1 MALSLENKKAPT
13 ASVNT
18 KGALRSRVFETRFRC
33 EAGFQGSQLRR
44 TVQRFR
50 ATPRLLVKNKN
61 VSKRNRRRKKKIH
74 NSSQATSQPVLAKKG
89 GLESCSSAIHAVMAD
104 IKAVSVERSHRALDE
119 DRVDGIEN
127 QHRTPL
133 ASSALSTKNVDPWVK
148 YLDGAP
154 PTKTKP
160 EVMDDSQAEIVSKD
174 SEHAKESKLP
184 EVVHLSVK
192 RADDNFLRLE
202 QNLGCELPVCVANR
216 RDVNKPAIEICGSE
230 GVLWRLERTASSLLP
245 APEHHPIWLWLLD
258 GFHAAARQG
267 CKEAPRIR
275 ISLAQMAKDLSRT
288 PNGQWY
294 RDVDEALSRFSRMVI
309 IAGQSLHVPS
319 GHVVSKSG
327 ALGTLCN
334 YVSWRTQSAKERESL
349 VDGLEGWVQPGP
361 FVWDS
366 IRSGYLKAVPLLAVR
381 NLQSYVA
388 QRLYLY
394 LSKHCKPGGQ
404 FKVSMNKLLP
414 KIPMACSSDQV
425 RKKLKPHHE
434 TLLGLDFLACEPVY
448 EGRGRG
454 LMVTYQRHP

>member
-1 MALSLENKKAPT
+1 M
-13 ASVNT
+13 
-18 KGALRSRVFETRFRC
+18 
-33 EAGFQGSQLRR
+33 
-44 TVQRFR
+44 QRFR

-61 VSKRNRRRKKKIH
+61 VSKRNRRRHKKIR
-74 NSSQATSQPVLAKKG
+74 NVSQAISQPVLAKKS

-104 IKAVSVERSHRALDE
+104 IKAVSVERSHREEEFQIQQSPSPPHPKIATDE

-160 EVMDDSQAEIVSKD
+160 KVMDDSQAEIVSKD

-184 EVVHLSVK
+184 EVVYLPAK

-216 RDVNKPAIEICGSE
+216 RDVNKPAIEIRGSE

-309 IAGQSLHVPS
+309 TAGQSLHVPS

-388 QRLYLY
+388 QRLYLH
-394 LSKHCKPGGQ
+394 LSKHCQPGGCY
-404 FKVSMNKLLP
+404 KVSFSKLLP
-414 KIPMACSSDQV
+414 KIPMSFS
-425 RKKLKPHHE
+425 KNSKEKLEPHHKA
-434 TLLGLDFLACEPVY
+434 LLESGFLASGPIY
-448 EGRGRG
+448 EGRGAR
-454 LMVTYQRHP
+454 LMVTYERAVG

>member
-1 MALSLENKKAPT
+1 M
-13 ASVNT
+13 
-18 KGALRSRVFETRFRC
+18 G
-33 EAGFQGSQLRR
+33 
-44 TVQRFR
+44 
-50 ATPRLLVKNKN
+50 
-61 VSKRNRRRKKKIH
+61 KRNRRRHKKIR
-74 NSSQATSQPVLAKKG
+74 NASQATSQPVLPKKS
-89 GLESCSSAIHAVMAD
+89 GLESCSNEIQAVMAH
-104 IKAVSVERSHRALDE
+104 IKARDARSRKEEKLQIQQSTSSPPHPEIVLNESSKTVAGGRE
-119 DRVDGIEN
+119 DGIRN
-127 QHRTPL
+127 QHQVSSAT
-133 ASSALSTKNVDPWVK
+133 SALSTKSADPWVK
-148 YLDGAP
+148 YLDGIP
-154 PTKTKP
+154 PRKTKP
-160 EVMDDSQAEIVSKD
+160 EVMDKLQAEIASGD
-174 SEHAKESKLP
+174 SENVKESKLP
-184 EVVHLSVK
+184 KVVDLPVK
-192 RADDNFLRLE
+192 RANDDFLRLE

-216 RDVNKPAIEICGSE
+216 RDVNKPAIEICNSD

-258 GFHAAARQG
+258 RFHAAAHQG

-275 ISLAQMAKDLSRT
+275 ISLAQMAKDLRRT

-309 IAGQSLHVPS
+309 TAGQSLHVPS
-319 GHVVSKSG
+319 GHVASKSG

-334 YVSWRTQSAKERESL
+334 YVSWRTQSARERESL
-349 VDGLEGWVQPGP
+349 IDGLEGWVQPGP

-394 LSKHCKPGGQ
+394 LSKHCQPGGQ
-404 FKVSMNKLLP
+404 FKVSINKLLP
-414 KIPMACSSDQV
+414 KIPIAYSSDQV
-425 RKKLKPHHE
+425 RKRLKPHHE